1 MDMNNMKTTYKKSLQ
16 LLSHLTGIACLLL
29 ALVSCEKDAS
39 TPASHTI
46 DYADNRCWFENKQ
59 GVTEKNID
67 LFYVVPTCIWDYT
80 DSLGQT
86 QHHMDVFN
94 AEQRALTDPS
104 IQLAKSVLA
113 DSCNFFSPYYRQ
125 ISMDSWLTL
134 DTALIEGRFELAYQ
148 DVADAFHYYMEHDNQ
163 GKPFILAGHS
173 QGAKAVIEL
182 LKREMTPDISRKLI
196 ATYAIGYTVTP
207 EELAGYSTLRPAQ
220 DSIDTG
226 VLIGFNSVTRPEAVS
241 PLFRDNVVCINPVNW
256 RTDATPA
263 PSYQGFTVVQDTTIH
278 TLIVTGID
286 EDQYFIPSVEA
297 LLPKGNLHV
306 QEFNLYNEDLRKN
319 VLQRIRAYRSQSV
332 NEKQE

>member
-1 MDMNNMKTTYKKSLQ
+1 MNNMKTTYKKSLQ
-16 LLSHLTGIACLLL
+16 LLFHLTGIACLLL
-29 ALVSCEKDAS
+29 ALVSCEKDSSA
-39 TPASHTI
+39 PASDTI
-46 DYADNRCWFENKQ
+46 DYSDNRCWFENKQ
-59 GVTEKNID
+59 DATGKDVD

-86 QHHMDVFN
+86 RHHMDIFN
-94 AEQRALTDPS
+94 TEQRALTDPS

-134 DTALIEGRFELAYQ
+134 DTALIEERFKLAYQ

-226 VLIGFNSVTRPEAVS
+226 VLIGFNSVTRPDAVS

-256 RTDATPA
+256 RSDATPA
-263 PSYQGFTVVQDTTIH
+263 TSYQGFTVAQDTTIH

-286 EDQYFIPSVEA
+286 EEQYFIPSVAA

-319 VLQRIRAYRSQSV
+319 VLQRIRAFRQT
-332 NEKQE
+332 Q

>member
-29 ALVSCEKDAS
+29 ALVSCEKDSSA
-39 TPASHTI
+39 PASPTI
-46 DYADNRCWFENKQ
+46 DYSDNRCWFENKQ
-59 GVTEKNID
+59 DATGKDVD

-86 QHHMDVFN
+86 RHHMDIFN
-94 AEQRALTDPS
+94 TEQRALTDPS

-134 DTALIEGRFELAYQ
+134 DTALIEERFKLAYQ

-226 VLIGFNSVTRPEAVS
+226 VLIGFNSVTHPDAVS

-256 RTDATPA
+256 CTDATPA
-263 PSYQGFTVVQDTTIH
+263 TSYQGFTVAQDTTIH

-286 EDQYFIPSVEA
+286 EEQYFIPSVAA

-319 VLQRIRAYRSQSV
+319 VLQRIRAFRQA
-332 NEKQE
+332 Q

>member
-1 MDMNNMKTTYKKSLQ
+1 MNMNNMKTTYKKSLQ
-16 LLSHLTGIACLLL
+16 LLFHLTGIACLLL
-29 ALVSCEKDAS
+29 ALVSCEKDSSA
-39 TPASHTI
+39 PASDTI
-46 DYADNRCWFENKQ
+46 DYSDNRCWFENKQ
-59 GVTEKNID
+59 DATGKDVD

-86 QHHMDVFN
+86 RHHMDIFN
-94 AEQRALTDPS
+94 TEQRALTDPS

-134 DTALIEGRFELAYQ
+134 DTALIEERFKLAYQ

-226 VLIGFNSVTRPEAVS
+226 VLIGFNSVTRPDAVS

-263 PSYQGFTVVQDTTIH
+263 TSYQGFTVAQDTTIH

-286 EDQYFIPSVEA
+286 EEQYFIPSVAA

-319 VLQRIRAYRSQSV
+319 VLQRIRAFRQA
-332 NEKQE
+332 Q

>member
-1 MDMNNMKTTYKKSLQ
+1 MNNMKTTYKKSLQ
-16 LLSHLTGIACLLL
+16 LLFHLTGIACLLL
-29 ALVSCEKDAS
+29 ALVSCEKDSSA
-39 TPASHTI
+39 PASPTI
-46 DYADNRCWFENKQ
+46 DYSDNRCWFENKQ
-59 GVTEKNID
+59 DATGKDVD

-86 QHHMDVFN
+86 RHHMDIFN
-94 AEQRALTDPS
+94 TEQRALTDPS

-134 DTALIEGRFELAYQ
+134 DTALIEERFKLAYQ

-226 VLIGFNSVTRPEAVS
+226 VLIGFNSVTRPDAVS

-263 PSYQGFTVVQDTTIH
+263 TSYQGFTVAQDTTIH

-286 EDQYFIPSVEA
+286 EEQYFIPSVAA

-319 VLQRIRAYRSQSV
+319 VLQRIRAFRQA
-332 NEKQE
+332 Q